1 MKIMLVDDEQHVLDE
16 MGYMLSRYP
25 DVEVLAAFLHPIQA
39 IEYME
44 RRLADRD
51 SIPEAVFLDMDM
63 PKLNGIETAV
73 RLLALKPEL
82 EIVFLTAYSSYA
94 LDSFQVHPLD
104 YLLKPL
110 KESRLDSTLKQLRE
124 QIHLLQ
130 EKPPVKKNAVH
141 IQCFGRFQLTVS
153 GRKETIKWGTRRV
166 KELLMY
172 LIDRCG
178 ESITHH
184 ELLGALFEGKDDR
197 KTANNLYVTIHK
209 LRQLLQSIDP
219 VGEWLILKNDLAL
232 EISPGIC
239 DYIDFMN
246 FARQNPLINSANAGE
261 AEAALGLS
269 KGLYLQ
275 DVARPWAEQSSA
287 AVDLEYQRIALG
299 LAVVYNSSGRYRDA
313 EKVLLDLI
321 SRNPLSDEGH
331 TGLLD
336 LYIRNKQKEEFILV
350 YRQYSRMLKS
360 ELDEPPPPQ
369 YTRYYNTIRRK

>member
-1 MKIMLVDDEQHVLDE
+1 MLVDDEQHVLDE

-44 RRLADRD
+44 MRLADRE

-110 KESRLDSTLKQLRE
+110 KEFRLDSTLKQLRE
-124 QIHLLQ
+124 QLHLLQ
-130 EKPPVKKNAVH
+130 EKPPVKKNTVH
-141 IQCFGRFQLTVS
+141 IQCFGRFQLSVS
-153 GRKETIKWGTRRV
+153 ERKETIKWGTRRV

-184 ELLGALFEGKDDR
+184 ELLAALFEGKDDR

-219 VGEWLILKNDLAL
+219 AGEWLILKNDLAL
-232 EISPGIC
+232 EITPGIC

-269 KGLYLQ
+269 KGRYLQ